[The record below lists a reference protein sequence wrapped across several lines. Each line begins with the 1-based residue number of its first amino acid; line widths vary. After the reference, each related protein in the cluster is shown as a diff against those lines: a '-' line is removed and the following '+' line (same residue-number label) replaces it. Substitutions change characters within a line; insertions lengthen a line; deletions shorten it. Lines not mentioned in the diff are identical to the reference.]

1 MILNIAPPASSGYK
15 VKYSPSTFP
24 PAPMK
29 KIFVLDTNVILHDSS
44 CVDRFEEHDIALPI
58 TVLEE
63 LDHFKKGNESI
74 NFHARE
80 FVRRLDSLSG
90 EALFDKGIAMGPDQ
104 GALRIVIE
112 QTPHPALAGV
122 LESNKPDHQ
131 ILNCA
136 LHLRAKAAD
145 RVVILVSKDVNLRM
159 KAKSVGL
166 NAQDYRNDQVA
177 DISTLYTGKRMLTDV
192 DDAHIEAM
200 YQVPFEV
207 SADDLE
213 MDPPPTAHENF
224 ILKSRRKSALASYDP
239 DTHAIKRVDKRTIFG
254 ITPRNAEQ
262 VFALAALL
270 DDDIPL
276 VSLSGKAGTG
286 KTLLALAAAL
296 ENRRRYRQIY
306 MARPIVPLS
315 NKDIGYLPGEIKAK
329 LDPYMQP
336 MYDNLSVIQNQNG
349 SGKNSQ
355 AEQIR
360 KMLEDEKLLIS
371 ALSYIRGRSLN
382 RIYYIVDEAQN
393 LTPHEV
399 KTIITRAGE
408 GTKIVLTGDIFQI
421 DHPYLDTQS
430 NGLTYLIE
438 RMRGQ
443 SLYAHISLE
452 HGERSELSEL
462 ASDLL

>member
-1 MILNIAPPASSGYK
+1 
-15 VKYSPSTFP
+15 
-24 PAPMK
+24 MK

-44 CVDRFEEHDIALPI
+44 CIQQFQEHDIALPI

-63 LDHFKKGNESI
+63 LDNFKKGNESI

-80 FVRRLDSLSG
+80 FVRRLDSMSG
-90 EALFDKGIAMGPDQ
+90 EDLFDDGISMGPDQ
-104 GALRIVIE
+104 GTMRIVIE
-112 QTPHPALAGV
+112 AKPHPH
-122 LESNKPDHQ
+122 LEGLFSPNKPDHQ
-131 ILNCA
+131 ILNVA
-136 LHLRAKAAD
+136 LHLQTKSKENK
-145 RVVILVSKDVNLRM
+145 VILVSKDVNLRM

-166 NAQDYRNDQVA
+166 RAQDYRNDQVA
-177 DISTLYTGKRMLTDV
+177 DVNTLYTGRRTVLDV
-192 DDAHIEAM
+192 PEEIIEAL

-207 SADDLE
+207 PVDDLE
-213 MDPPPTAHENF
+213 WDPPLTAHENV
-224 ILKSRRKSALASYDP
+224 ILKNHRKSALATFDP
-239 DTHAIKRVDKRTIFG
+239 HTQTLKRVDKRSIFG

-270 DDDIPL
+270 NDDIPL
-276 VSLSGKAGTG
+276 VSISGKAGTG

-296 ENRRRYRQIY
+296 ENRRQYRQIF
-306 MARPIVPLS
+306 MARPVVPLS

-336 MYDNLSVIQNQNG
+336 MYDNLSVIQNMHGTDSSTQ
-349 SGKNSQ
+349 S
-355 AEQIR
+355 EQIR
-360 KMLEDEKLLIS
+360 KMLEDEKLVIS

-382 RIYYIVDEAQN
+382 RIYFIVDEAQN

-408 GTKIVLTGDIFQI
+408 GTKVVLTGDIFQI

-438 RMRGQ
+438 RMKGQ
-443 SLYAHISLE
+443 GLYAHITLE

>member
-1 MILNIAPPASSGYK
+1 
-15 VKYSPSTFP
+15 
-24 PAPMK
+24 MK
-29 KIFVLDTNVILHDSS
+29 KTFVLDTNVILHDSS
-44 CVDRFEEHDIALPI
+44 CIDQFEEHDIALPI

-63 LDHFKKGNESI
+63 LDNFKKGNESI

-80 FVRRLDSLSG
+80 FVRRLDSMSG
-90 EALFDKGIAMGPDQ
+90 EELFDTGISMGD
-104 GALRIVIE
+104 GRGNLRIVIE
-112 QTPHPALAGV
+112 QATHPELDGV
-122 LESNKPDHQ
+122 FDPRKPDHQ
-131 ILNCA
+131 ILNAA
-136 LHLRAKAAD
+136 LQQKGKSEENQ
-145 RVVILVSKDVNLRM
+145 VILVSKDVNLRM
-159 KAKSVGL
+159 KGKSVGL
-166 NAQDYRNDQVA
+166 KAQDYRNDHVA
-177 DISTLYTGKRMLTDV
+177 DINTLYTGKRILENV
-192 DDAHIEAM
+192 PEEIVEAM

-207 SADDLE
+207 SADELE
-213 MDPPPTAHENF
+213 VDPPLIAHEHL
-224 ILKSRRKSALASYDP
+224 ILKNHRKSALATYDP
-239 DTHAIKRVDKRTIFG
+239 HTHTIKRVDKRNIFG

-262 VFALAALL
+262 VFALSTLL
-270 DDDIPL
+270 NDDIPL
-276 VSLSGKAGTG
+276 VSISGKAGTG
-286 KTLLALAAAL
+286 KTLLALAASL
-296 ENRRRYRQIY
+296 ENRRRYRQIF
-306 MARPIVPLS
+306 MARPVVPLS

-336 MYDNLSVIQNQNG
+336 MYDNLSVIQNQQG
-349 SGKNSQ
+349 GDANSQ
-355 AEQIR
+355 SEQVR
-360 KMLEDEKLLIS
+360 KMLEDEKLVIS

-382 RIYYIVDEAQN
+382 RIYFIVDEAQN

-443 SLYAHISLE
+443 GLYAHITLE

>member
-1 MILNIAPPASSGYK
+1 
-15 VKYSPSTFP
+15 
-24 PAPMK
+24 MK

-44 CVDRFEEHDIALPI
+44 CIQRFKEHDIALPI

-63 LDHFKKGNESI
+63 LDNFKKGNESI

-80 FVRRLDSLSG
+80 FVRKLDSMSG
-90 EALFDKGIAMGPDQ
+90 DALFDTGISMGKEQ
-104 GALRIVIE
+104 GNLRIVIE
-112 QTPHPALAGV
+112 HQIHPDMQGLFNPV
-122 LESNKPDHQ
+122 KPDHQ
-131 ILNCA
+131 ILNVA
-136 LHLRAKAAD
+136 LQLKSKEPN
-145 RVVILVSKDVNLRM
+145 VKVILVSKDVNLRM

-166 NAQDYRNDQVA
+166 RSQDYRNDQVT
-177 DISTLYTGKRMLTDV
+177 DINTLYTGRREVTNV
-192 DDAHIEAM
+192 PEEIIEAM

-207 SADDLE
+207 QADAVELDRPLV
-213 MDPPPTAHENF
+213 ANENL
-224 ILKSRRKSALASYDP
+224 ILKNHRKSALATYDP
-239 DTHAIKRVDKRTIFG
+239 HTQTLKRVDKRTIFG

-270 DDDIPL
+270 NDDIPL
-276 VSLSGKAGTG
+276 VSISGKAGTG
-286 KTLLALAAAL
+286 KTLLALAASL
-296 ENRRRYRQIY
+296 ENRRRYRQIF
-306 MARPIVPLS
+306 MARPVVPLS

-349 SGKNSQ
+349 GEENGQS
-355 AEQIR
+355 EQIR
-360 KMLEDEKLLIS
+360 KMLEDEKLVIS

-382 RIYYIVDEAQN
+382 RIYFIVDEAQN

-438 RMRGQ
+438 RMKGEG
-443 SLYAHISLE
+443 LYAHITLE

-462 ASDLL
+462 ASDKL